1 MRRKGQHTTSMTKG
15 VLVVFQL
22 LLASCGSS
30 ASDRTTA
37 LLPSWLDADRQTGSK
52 RQGIARNML
61 RASSSVEATTR
72 RLAESQENC
81 EAAAQ
86 DNEDFMQAIGLQC
99 QCIPRDAGTLLACID
114 QCAYCN
120 DEQTVC
126 GLQSAQTLFDSET
139 GLRVGIG
146 GVFDYLT
153 GFHDTSLAIENI
165 NCIEENGVIISCDTC
180 DFYVNGEKCKFVWRH
195 KGGFIASAIL
205 SITLFCGI
213 SPK

>member
-30 ASDRTTA
+30 ASDRTTS

-61 RASSSVEATTR
+61 RASSSVEETTR
-72 RLAESQENC
+72 RLRESQENC

-126 GLQSAQTLFDSET
+126 GLQSAQTLFDRKT

-165 NCIEENGVIISCDTC
+165 NCIEENGVIVSCDTC
-180 DFYVNGEKCKFVWRH
+180 DFYVNGEKCKFVFRH
-195 KGGFIASAIL
+195 SGCVHCQCNSKHRLIL
-205 SITLFCGI
+205 SHILN
-213 SPK
+213 